1 MISSIVMVSGA
12 PDAHT
17 YKYWACIYVL
27 RVIRYSPG
35 GTRKE
40 KASRARQALADGV
53 ARPSRGP
60 GGSGRAL
67 RILAWLRSAP
77 DGVEVGGRQR
87 VLRRL
92 GGAGGAAGRLA
103 DRSGLVRPQ
112 PVVEKL
118 VQLLGAGLRL
128 LPERGGGLRAH
139 RTGIRLTRAE
149 PAHVGHR
156 GARCR
161 NGFRGADLGR
171 GRGRMLVAARQ
182 QNGDDRQPECH
193 FDQESHEPVPVL
205 RRLLFCRTRD
215 HASKRG

>member
-1 MISSIVMVSGA
+1 MRMHIGI
-12 PDAHT
+12 AHA
-17 YKYWACIYVL
+17 YKYYGRSDIAQAG
-27 RVIRYSPG
+27 R
-35 GTRKE
+35 E
-40 KASRARQALADGV
+40 KKRRAALAK
-53 ARPSRGP
+53 AWQTELPAQARGP

-67 RILAWLRSAP
+67 RIPARLRSAP
-77 DGVEVGGRQR
+77 GRVEVGGRQR

-156 GARCR
+156 G
-161 NGFRGADLGR
+161 
-171 GRGRMLVAARQ
+171 
-182 QNGDDRQPECH
+182 
-193 FDQESHEPVPVL
+193 
-205 RRLLFCRTRD
+205 
-215 HASKRG
+215 